1 MAAEKQLQ
9 EIKRLEWLVR
19 NRVIGNMVKQ
29 DGKVSVI
36 IPLYNGEKHIE
47 ATVNSILHSDY
58 RNLEVLII
66 NDGSTDNSLMICE
79 RLRRADN
86 RITIYDKENE
96 GTVSARNYGVS
107 RAEGAYLCFCDQDDI
122 VDEKCY
128 SKQAGRMELDQS
140 DICMCSVGR
149 SIDGKRSAFE
159 LSDDACYEGDE
170 ILEQLLYPLLF
181 NDFDPP
187 VKMGAK
193 NRYPHIWSCMFR
205 MDFWKKCRLKFR
217 AYVNFEDDLL
227 VKTQAL
233 ASARRVS
240 TIAHIG
246 YYWRVN
252 LSSETYAHKYIA
264 HLAEKQQKCYE
275 DMYRSIAGRVG
286 DGQTLE
292 LFKSAVY
299 CRQYLEAIHNLAS
312 PEKKKTRKTIQQYY
326 EKNIYS
332 RSFEKCIT
340 AAKMVKKGKVKP
352 QIILG
357 LLAGKHTMLS
367 YYAEVI
373 LDYVLLITLH
383 SQTLTKIERKLKG
396 IRMG

>member
-1 MAAEKQLQ
+1 ME
-9 EIKRLEWLVR
+9 
-19 NRVIGNMVKQ
+19 KQ

-47 ATVNSILHSDY
+47 ATIKSILHSEY

-66 NDGSTDNSLMICE
+66 NDGSTDNGRMICE

-86 RITIYDKENE
+86 RITIYDKENA

-107 RAEGAYLCFCDQDDI
+107 RAKGVYLCFCDQDDI

-128 SKQAGRMELDQS
+128 AKQVERMMLDQS

-159 LSDDACYEGDE
+159 LSDDACYEGDA

-181 NDFDPP
+181 NGFEPP

-205 MDFWKKCRLKFR
+205 MDFWKKCNLKFR

-233 ASARRVS
+233 AAAGRVS

-246 YYWRVN
+246 YYWRVH
-252 LSSETYAHKYIA
+252 LGSETYAHKYIA
-264 HLAEKQQKCYE
+264 HLAEKQQDCYE
-275 DMYRSIAGRVG
+275 DMYQSIADRVR
-286 DGQTLE
+286 DPQTLE
-292 LFKSAVY
+292 LFRHAVY

-312 PEKKKTRKTIQQYY
+312 PEKKKTRKAIRQYY

-332 RSFEKCIT
+332 RSFENCIT
-340 AAKMVKKGKVKP
+340 AARMVKKGKIKP
-352 QIILG
+352 RIILR
-357 LLAGKHTMLS
+357 LLAGKHTMMS

-373 LDYVLLITLH
+373 LDSVLLLTLR
-383 SQTLTKIERKLKG
+383 SQTLTKLERKLKG
-396 IRMG
+396 IRM